1 MLRELSEAY
10 RRQSSLLEI
19 AEAIGS
25 QLGLVPLIERVL
37 TEMTGLLDADRAS
50 LYLVDRQRQELWTKV
65 AQGMGVEE
73 IRVPMDRGIAGRV
86 ATTGTAMNVADAYQ
100 EPLFNQ
106 EIDQKTGYR
115 TKSVL
120 SVPIHDDQNVV
131 IGVISVFNSTSG
143 TFSAED
149 EASLARA
156 VERAGPGAAQLD
168 PVRGGGRP
176 AEGGL
181 DAAGGRRVAVGHA
194 GARRS

>member
-1 MLRELSEAY
+1 M
-10 RRQSSLLEI
+10 
-19 AEAIGS
+19 
-25 QLGLVPLIERVL
+25 PLIERVL

-73 IRVPMDRGIAGRV
+73 IRLPMDRGIAGRV

-120 SVPIHDDQNVV
+120 SVPIHDDQ
-131 IGVISVFNSTSG
+131 TS
-143 TFSAED
+143 
-149 EASLARA
+149 
-156 VERAGPGAAQLD
+156 
-168 PVRGGGRP
+168 
-176 AEGGL
+176 
-181 DAAGGRRVAVGHA
+181 
-194 GARRS
+194 